1 MKDNVNSP
9 SHYTDGKIE
18 VIDII
23 EDRRLDFLEGNVL
36 KYLLRYKHKNGKEDL
51 LKAQWYLNRLIDRQE
66 NLKAPIK

>member
-9 SHYTDGKIE
+9 SHYIDGNIE

-23 EDRRLDFLEGNVL
+23 EDRKLDFLEGNVL
-36 KYLLRYKHKNGKEDL
+36 KYLLRYKHKNGTEDL
-51 LKAQWYLNRLIDRQE
+51 LKAQWYLNRLIKRQE